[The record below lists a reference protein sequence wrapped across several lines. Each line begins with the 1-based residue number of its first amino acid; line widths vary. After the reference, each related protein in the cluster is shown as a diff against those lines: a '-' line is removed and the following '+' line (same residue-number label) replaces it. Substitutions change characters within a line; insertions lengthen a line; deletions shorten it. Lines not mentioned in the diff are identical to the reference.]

1 MPRLVRLAALGWRVL
16 GFAVLATTILA
27 LLAIGIGPRTGAYQ
41 VRTVLTG
48 SMRPT
53 IPEGSLVVVTPV
65 RLSDLRVD
73 DVITYR
79 IPAEDRRIVTH
90 RIVEIKVS
98 GDHPVVVT
106 KGDANRDRDPW
117 VAHLRGDRAWRA
129 SLSVPKVAFV
139 LELLRRPALRLAT
152 VLVAPALLAVVSLV
166 NIWAPPK
173 PAQPD
178 ETRPA
183 RRQPATRARPLR
195 PDKRRR
201 RWRRPRSTAKRAE
214 PALSD
219 QERWQQWRE
228 RRVHQRP
235 IRWTP
240 DE

>member
-90 RIVEIKVS
+90 RITEIKV
-98 GDHPVVVT
+98 GGPTPVVVT
-106 KGDANRDRDPW
+106 KGDANRAVDPW
-117 VAHLRGDRAWRA
+117 VAHLRGETAWKLA
-129 SLSVPKVAFV
+129 LSIPKIGYGF
-139 LELLRRPALRLAT
+139 EALRKPLLKRAT
-152 VLVAPALLAVVSLV
+152 VLVAPALLAGMWLLS
-166 NIWAPPK
+166 IW
-173 PAQPD
+173 
-178 ETRPA
+178 RS
-183 RRQPATRARPLR
+183 PATDGEGPEPEARAAPQ
-195 PDKRRR
+195 PPAGPPPPS
-201 RWRRPRSTAKRAE
+201 PRSATA
-214 PALSD
+214 PHPLALS
-219 QERWQQWRE
+219 QEERLAEWRE
-228 RRVHQRP
+228 RRVHQPPVRP
-235 IRWTP
+235 RT
-240 DE
+240 DG